1 MAKEYW
7 YFVGGVL
14 IVLLP
19 LLVLV
24 AVKKLHLL
32 DVRPDQ
38 KIVYAHNGTEEL
50 TLHAFRAKNLP
61 GDTPAPALLLFHGG
75 SWLYGG
81 PEDMY
86 PQCQY
91 FSEQG
96 FSCFSAQ
103 YRLGANSRPEVR
115 GAVADA
121 RAALDY
127 LIDHATELHIDPQGI
142 AVGGGSA
149 GGHLAAALGSGLP
162 LTSDGART
170 SRRRPAAQLLYN
182 PMLDLAPGNPD
193 HHLVKDY
200 WEDVSP
206 YHHIDDQVPPTL
218 ILVGSRDPE
227 VPVPTAQA
235 FCTKVRSA
243 GGLCEIELYEGE
255 SHGFYHKPKYR
266 EQTNLRIGEF
276 LSQLQN

>member
-7 YFVGGVL
+7 YFVSGVL
-14 IVLLP
+14 VVLLP
-19 LLVLV
+19 LLLLV

-61 GDTPAPALLLFHGG
+61 GDKPAPALLLFHGG
-75 SWLYGG
+75 RWLYGG

-103 YRLGANSRPEVR
+103 YRLGALGRPEVR

-121 RAALDY
+121 RSALDY
-127 LIDHATELHIDPQGI
+127 LIDHAEELHIDPQGI
-142 AVGGGSA
+142 AVGGGSS

-162 LTSDGART
+162 LTSDATTGKG
-170 SRRRPAAQLLYN
+170 RRPAAQVLYN
-182 PMLDLAPGNPD
+182 PMLDLAPGTPD
-193 HHLVKDY
+193 HHLVKNY

-206 YHHIDDQVPPTL
+206 YHHIDGEVPPSL

-235 FCTKVRSA
+235 FCNKMRSVS
-243 GGLCEIELYEGE
+243 GHCEIALYEGA
-255 SHGFYHKPKYR
+255 SHGFYHILKYR
-266 EQTNLRIGEF
+266 KETNLRILKF
-276 LSQLQN
+276 LSDLQD